1 MDAWPSRVIHG
12 APPHVVGVFDLP
24 KPELMFVQYM
34 PIKLAGSS
42 RWAVPGNLQ
51 PFAPLMERIECEKH
65 DHVYLSARHL
75 FVAAGTVPNRPGWH
89 ADGFGTSDVNYI
101 WADSIPTEF
110 CVQPFTLSDDHSISM
125 AQMEQQARPA
135 NLRTYPD
142 KTLLRL
148 DASVIHRPAVAKAS
162 GFRVFVKFS
171 VSRDRYDLE
180 GNAHNPLLD
189 YDWPLHARAVARN
202 NPSALQH
209 MELAE

>member
-1 MDAWPSRVIHG
+1 MTTQPYG
-12 APPHVVGVFDLP
+12 AAPVEIGHFKLR
-24 KPELMFVQYM
+24 KPELLFVQYM

-42 RWAVPGNLQ
+42 RWAVPSNLQ
-51 PFAPLMERIECEKH
+51 PFAPLME
-65 DHVYLSARHL
+65 HVDCQKDDYVYVTARHL
-75 FVAAGTVPNRPGWH
+75 FVGAGAIPNRPGWH

-110 CVQPFTLSDDHSISM
+110 CVQPFALSDDHSISM
-125 AQMEQQARPA
+125 AQMEKQARPE
-135 NLRTYPD
+135 NFRTYPD
-142 KTLLRL
+142 ETLLRL
-148 DASVIHRPAVAKAS
+148 DASVIHRPAVAKVS

-202 NPSALQH
+202 NPSAQQH